1 MAIVKS
7 LFIYI
12 YLYITFYLFRG
23 YEDMSA
29 NMQIESKG
37 KEHKYHYDGSWN
49 RNKINFDSNLK
60 FIQGWS
66 NFEWTTNLATPFD
79 VSVPACN
86 VAKIYPLNK
95 YYLLHY

>member
-1 MAIVKS
+1 MNFKS
-7 LFIYI
+7 GHCKTFVIHIYI
-12 YLYITFYLFRG
+12 YITLYLFRG

-66 NFEWTTNLATPFD
+66 NFEWTNNLATPFD

-86 VAKIYPLNK
+86 VAKKISI
-95 YYLLHY
+95 